1 MDVKV
6 SVIIPVYNEEKYL
19 PECLESVIRQ
29 TLKEIEIICVDDGSM
44 DHSVQ
49 IIRGYCEIYP
59 RIKLVMQ
66 ENQGAGV
73 ARNNAMLKAQGRFVC
88 FLDADD
94 YYISEDALETVYN
107 TAVEVNA
114 DICAG
119 LLQTEVKGKIERD
132 PVLRNLLREKD
143 KVRVCYQDFQFDYQ
157 YQCYLYKRSFLNRH
171 KIEFPDYKRFQDP
184 PFFVQAMFYAKE
196 FAVVRTEL
204 YFYRRGNQAPQFTD
218 IKTRDL
224 LEGLLFNLKFAKEHN
239 LEILFGI
246 TLSRINQDYFDVL
259 YSGLERYVPNLK
271 ERFMEA
277 EQMVKERNLFFEPLE
292 LHLLKNEKQRSNA
305 LFDKIKKKTER
316 NVEVLIYGA
325 GNVGKKCALYL
336 LNSRYADMVMWIDHY
351 KCGLYYFSCKICDLQ
366 DISSV
371 RYDKVLIAVENCVLS
386 NQIKSELLRWGVLES
401 TITEWC
407 EAE

>member
-132 PVLRNLLREKD
+132 PVLRNLLREK
-143 KVRVCYQDFQFDYQ
+143 VRCVSATRIFSLITSINVIY
-157 YQCYLYKRSFLNRH
+157 
-171 KIEFPDYKRFQDP
+171 I
-184 PFFVQAMFYAKE
+184 KE
-196 FAVVRTEL
+196 VF
-204 YFYRRGNQAPQFTD
+204 
-218 IKTRDL
+218 
-224 LEGLLFNLKFAKEHN
+224 
-239 LEILFGI
+239 
-246 TLSRINQDYFDVL
+246 
-259 YSGLERYVPNLK
+259 
-271 ERFMEA
+271 
-277 EQMVKERNLFFEPLE
+277 
-292 LHLLKNEKQRSNA
+292 
-305 LFDKIKKKTER
+305 
-316 NVEVLIYGA
+316 
-325 GNVGKKCALYL
+325 
-336 LNSRYADMVMWIDHY
+336 
-351 KCGLYYFSCKICDLQ
+351 
-366 DISSV
+366 
-371 RYDKVLIAVENCVLS
+371 
-386 NQIKSELLRWGVLES
+386 
-401 TITEWC
+401 
-407 EAE
+407 